1 MSILYNCH
9 TDGTEYR
16 ITKFN
21 DGEVESS
28 YLCSES
34 ECQCPAGSR
43 PTCRH
48 RLMLPMFLNRGAVDT
63 FWFLDFE
70 RKGWVSN
77 EPASIESWR
86 ETAISDIISPNPL
99 LEELAYSERSELGS
113 HTSSKPYDAFDYTN
127 RSELGS
133 SNLEPANT
141 TTLHGAPIEQ
151 GHLDLLYPTKPS
163 WRRI

>member
-9 TDGTEYR
+9 TDGDQYR

-28 YLCSES
+28 YLCSFD
-34 ECQCPAGSR
+34 ECQCPAGHR
-43 PTCRH
+43 PSCRH
-48 RLMLPMFLNRGAVDT
+48 RLMLPMFIDRGAVNT

-77 EPASIESWR
+77 ESAPLRFDIDYSNSIGHGPE
-86 ETAISDIISPNPL
+86 I
-99 LEELAYSERSELGS
+99 ERSEFRD
-113 HTSSKPYDAFDYTN
+113 HP
-127 RSELGS
+127 ELWPHS
-133 SNLEPANT
+133 PTVT
-141 TTLHGAPIEQ
+141 TTDFDSVDDSSILSVAA
-151 GHLDLLYPTKPS
+151 KPS

>member
-9 TDGTEYR
+9 TDGDNYR

-34 ECQCPAGSR
+34 ECQCPASSR
-43 PTCRH
+43 PVCRH

-77 EPASIESWR
+77 EPADAASWR
-86 ETAISDIISPNPL
+86 EPSVSDVIGPNPIL
-99 LEELAYSERSELGS
+99 DDLVLCE
-113 HTSSKPYDAFDYTN
+113 

-133 SNLEPANT
+133 SNLEPANDFLEAKRKAIT
-141 TTLHGAPIEQ
+141 DVDSIISWVEPAI
-151 GHLDLLYPTKPS
+151 KPS

>member
-9 TDGTEYR
+9 TDGDNYR

-28 YLCSES
+28 YLCSTT

-43 PTCRH
+43 PICRH
-48 RLMLPMFLNRGAVDT
+48 RLMLPMFLDRGAVDT

-77 EPASIESWR
+77 DPADAASWR
-86 ETAISDIISPNPL
+86 EPSVSDVIGPNPIL
-99 LEELAYSERSELGS
+99 DDLVLCERSE
-113 HTSSKPYDAFDYTN
+113 F
-127 RSELGS
+127 GS
-133 SNLEPANT
+133 SNLEPAYGIGPMITNAIP
-141 TTLHGAPIEQ
+141 LIEADNERTRLRNVENEAQ
-151 GHLDLLYPTKPS
+151 SRPS
-163 WRRI
+163 WRRV

>member
-1 MSILYNCH
+1 MTILYNCH

-16 ITKFN
+16 ITKFS

-28 YLCSES
+28 YLCSFD

-48 RLMLPMFLNRGAVDT
+48 RLMLPMFIDRGAVNS

-77 EPASIESWR
+77 EPAFAQSWR
-86 ETAISDIISPNPL
+86 EAKVSEMDRKMGNDADSWASLAASTKPSSTPEEA
-99 LEELAYSERSELGS
+99 LEAMAKCPYWNGEKSLG
-113 HTSSKPYDAFDYTN
+113 
-127 RSELGS
+127 
-133 SNLEPANT
+133 EPE
-141 TTLHGAPIEQ
+141 P
-151 GHLDLLYPTKPS
+151 PTKPS
-163 WRRI
+163 WRRL